1 MQIIRNQKFDM
12 INDLKIKN
20 IINLYITMNNIFL
33 NFLLNEFIFVK
44 K

>member
-1 MQIIRNQKFDM
+1 M